1 MFQIGEFWNKHSDF
15 ITKSFRMITVSH
27 SMVHD
32 GKLFRAIS
40 ATPSLDPAAS
50 YVFSFTTGNT
60 GKYAHMTPVLVSS
73 TDNII
78 NVVIKEGAT
87 ITGGSVATAI
97 NFNRNVTTST
107 MVTIKKG
114 VTISVEG
121 TVTLADYTVGSGGN
135 PSNSAGGSVESGVEF
150 ILKPNT
156 TYTLAITNIGTVT
169 ATVARVSLQ
178 WYETLH

>member
-87 ITGGSVATAI
+87 ITGGSLVGAL
-97 NFNRNVTTST
+97 NFNRNAST
-107 MVTIKKG
+107 APIVTIKKG
-114 VTISVEG
+114 VTVSVEG
-121 TVTLADYTVGSGGN
+121 SVTLADYTVGEGGN
-135 PSNSAGGSVESGVEF
+135 PANSTGGTVESGVEF
-150 ILKPNT
+150 VLKPNT
-156 TYTLAITNIGTVT
+156 TYTLSVTNIGTI
-169 ATVARVSLQ
+169 AETVARVTLQ